1 MMNKIINKIKLSV
14 LSRGNWTLA
23 GIAAINGIT
32 SIKEM
37 VPAEYVMPINIL
49 LFLLSMFFKINPS
62 QNYNQ

>member
-1 MMNKIINKIKLSV
+1 MMNKIIDKIKLSV

-37 VPAEYVMPINIL
+37 VPSEWVMPINAV
-49 LFLLSMFFKINPS
+49 LFLLNLYFKANPS

>member
-14 LSRGNWTLA
+14 LARGNWTLA

-37 VPAEYVMPINIL
+37 VPAEYVMPINIV
-49 LFLLSMFFKINPS
+49 LFLLTMLFKVNPS